1 MCSGGDE
8 SWQYGVMD
16 WLQEN
21 MKTSSRATTSIRSA
35 LQHAD
40 ARIPQSGL
48 QQSSLQS
55 AVQWTVPV
63 PCWTRW
69 EQQQVCR
76 LLYVSQPCNFNTELT
91 TPPLLTYAISIP
103 ELKTVTQD
111 LQLAD
116 DKKVMNEQSVGRFLL
131 RDKSIDCEAE

>member
-1 MCSGGDE
+1 M
-8 SWQYGVMD
+8 
-16 WLQEN
+16 
-21 MKTSSRATTSIRSA
+21 
-35 LQHAD
+35 
-40 ARIPQSGL
+40 
-48 QQSSLQS
+48 
-55 AVQWTVPV
+55 PV

-69 EQQQVCR
+69 EQQQVCW